1 MTGYAGWGRKAWGEG
16 SWGDDPHLEVT
27 IVSTNSP
34 VEAGQQ
40 LEVDVKAEN
49 LGGAG
54 EGDVELTVE
63 EQ

>member
-1 MTGYAGWGRKAWGEG
+1 MTGYAGWGRKGWGEG

-27 IVSTNSP
+27 IVGTNSP
-34 VEAGQQ
+34 VEAGER
-40 LEVDVKAEN
+40 LEVDIEVKN

-54 EGDVELTVE
+54 LGEVDLTVE